1 MLTELQKLLNDVV
14 GCEDI
19 ELTLKIKLKDLP
31 LSSLGLVQLICAME
45 DEYDI
50 EISNADMKK
59 FKTVKDVVDYLE
71 KVVSK

>member
-1 MLTELQKLLNDVV
+1 MLTELQRLFNDVV

-19 ELTLKIKLKDLP
+19 ELTPKMKLKELP

-50 EISNADMKK
+50 EISNADMKS
-59 FKTVKDVVDYLE
+59 FKNVKDVVEYLE
-71 KVVSK
+71 KKLG

>member
-1 MLTELQKLLNDVV
+1 MLTELQKLFNGVV
-14 GCEDI
+14 GREDI
-19 ELTLKIKLKDLP
+19 ELTQKTKLKDLP

-59 FKTVKDVVDYLE
+59 FKTVKDVVEYLE
-71 KVVSK
+71 KVVE

>member
-1 MLTELQKLLNDVV
+1 MLTELQKLFNDVV
-14 GCEDI
+14 GREDI
-19 ELTLKIKLKDLP
+19 ELTLKTKMKDLP

-50 EISNADMKK
+50 EISNVDMKK
-59 FKTVKDVVDYLE
+59 FKSVKDVVEYLE

>member
-1 MLTELQKLLNDVV
+1 MLTELQKLFNDVV
-14 GCEDI
+14 GREDI
-19 ELTLKIKLKDLP
+19 ELTQKTKLKELP

-59 FKTVKDVVDYLE
+59 FKTVKDVVEYLE
-71 KVVSK
+71 KTV

>member
-1 MLTELQKLLNDVV
+1 MLTELQKLFNDVV
-14 GCEDI
+14 GREDI
-19 ELTLKIKLKDLP
+19 ELTQKTKLKELP

-59 FKTVKDVVDYLE
+59 FKTVKDVVEYLE
-71 KVVSK
+71 KVV

>member
-1 MLTELQKLLNDVV
+1 MLTELQKLFNDVV
-14 GCEDI
+14 GREDI
-19 ELTLKIKLKDLP
+19 ELTLKTKMNDLP

-59 FKTVKDVVDYLE
+59 FKTVKDVVEYLE

>member
-1 MLTELQKLLNDVV
+1 MLTELQKLFNGVV
-14 GCEDI
+14 GREDI
-19 ELTLKIKLKDLP
+19 ELTQKTKLKELP

-59 FKTVKDVVDYLE
+59 FKSVKDVVEYLE

>member
-1 MLTELQKLLNDVV
+1 MLSELQELFNGILGITDVELNKKTR
-14 GCEDI
+14 I
-19 ELTLKIKLKDLP
+19 KDLP

-50 EISNADMKK
+50 EISNSDMKS

-71 KVVSK
+71 KTLKN

>member
-1 MLTELQKLLNDVV
+1 MLTELQKLFNDVV
-14 GCEDI
+14 GREDI
-19 ELTLKIKLKDLP
+19 ELTLKTKLKDLP

-59 FKTVKDVVDYLE
+59 FKTVKDVVEYLE
-71 KVVSK
+71 KTVG

>member
-1 MLTELQKLLNDVV
+1 MLTELQKIFNDVV

-59 FKTVKDVVDYLE
+59 FKTVKDVVEYLE
-71 KVVSK
+71 KVVNK

>member
-1 MLTELQKLLNDVV
+1 MLTELQKLFNDVV
-14 GCEDI
+14 GREDI
-19 ELTLKIKLKDLP
+19 ELTLKTKLKELP

-59 FKTVKDVVDYLE
+59 FKTVKDVVEYLE
-71 KVVSK
+71 KVL

>member
-1 MLTELQKLLNDVV
+1 MLTELQKLFNDVV
-14 GCEDI
+14 GREDI
-19 ELTLKIKLKDLP
+19 ELTLKTKLKELP

-59 FKTVKDVVDYLE
+59 FKTVKDVVEYLE
-71 KVVSK
+71 KVV

>member
-1 MLTELQKLLNDVV
+1 MLTELQKLFNDVV
-14 GCEDI
+14 GREDI
-19 ELTLKIKLKDLP
+19 ELTLKTKMKELP
-31 LSSLGLVQLICAME
+31 LSSLGLVQLICAIE

-59 FKTVKDVVDYLE
+59 FKSVKDVVEYLE